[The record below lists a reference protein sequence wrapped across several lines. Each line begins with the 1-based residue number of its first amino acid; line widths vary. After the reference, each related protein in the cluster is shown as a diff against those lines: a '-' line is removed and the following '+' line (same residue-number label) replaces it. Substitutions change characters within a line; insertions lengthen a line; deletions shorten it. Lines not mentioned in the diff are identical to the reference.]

1 MAKSKDIRPKHRLG
15 DTAGSR
21 RKRLIMWTVL
31 LGLSAVGGYAAY
43 RYGATSAPV
52 EVQVG
57 KVRRGEFVISVR
69 TRGEIKSTK
78 SVIITAPQAPDLR
91 ITKLAESG
99 RPIRRGEVVVEFDAA
114 AQEQQLLEKSTSVRT
129 ADSQIVQTK
138 ASHRI
143 TDEMDA
149 MNLMTSEF
157 NLERAKLDASKAE
170 VVSAIEG
177 AKSRIDVGIYEGELS
192 QQKSTIKAHEISQ
205 GADLERLRQTK
216 DKTVRDME
224 RARGY
229 LNKMVLVAPSDGIVN
244 VMPNFRTPGSWG
256 QSPPPFK
263 EGDRVSTGNAI
274 AEIPDLSE
282 MRVELKLDEVDRG
295 KLEIGQKVRVRVDAI
310 PEKEFEATLDWISPI
325 AQVNF
330 RGGGSSEK
338 TFPARATL
346 TSVEPRLRPGMSASV
361 EIIIESR
368 PNLLMMDA
376 RASVMS
382 KGKPSVYIQRGQEFV
397 LVPVEVG
404 ARNDKEIIITKG
416 LKEGDV
422 VALENPIEAAKK
434 AKKL

>member
-1 MAKSKDIRPKHRLG
+1 MSKSKDIRPKHRLG

-21 RKRLIMWTVL
+21 RKRLAMWTVL
-31 LGLSAVGGYAAY
+31 LALSAVGGYAAY

-57 KVRRGEFVISVR
+57 KVHTGEFVISVR
-69 TRGEIKSTK
+69 TRGEIKSTH
-78 SVIITAPQAPDLR
+78 SEVIMAPQAPDLR

-99 RPIRRGEVVVEFDAA
+99 RQIRKGEVVVEFDAA
-114 AQEQQLLEKSTSVRT
+114 SQEQQLLEKSTSVRT

-143 TDEMDA
+143 VDEMDA

-177 AKSRIDVGIYEGELS
+177 AKSRIDVGIYEGELG
-192 QQKSTIKAHEISQ
+192 QQKTIMKAHDVSQ
-205 GADLERLRQTK
+205 NADLERLRQTK
-216 DKTVRDME
+216 DKTVRDMD

-229 LNKMVLVAPSDGIVN
+229 LGKMVLRAPNDGVVN

-274 AEIPDLSE
+274 AEIPDLSQ
-282 MRVELKLDEVDRG
+282 MRVDLKLDEVDRG
-295 KLEIGQKVRVRVDAI
+295 KMEIGQKVRVRVDAI
-310 PEKEFEATLDWISPI
+310 PEKEFEASLDWISPI

-330 RGGGSSEK
+330 RGGGASEK

-346 TSVEPRLRPGMSASV
+346 TSVEARLRPGMSASV
-361 EIIIESR
+361 EIVIESR

-382 KGKPSVYIQRGQEFV
+382 RGKPSVYLQRGQEFL

-404 ARNDKEIIITKG
+404 ARNEKDIIIVKG
-416 LKEGDV
+416 LKPGDV
-422 VALENPIEAAKK
+422 VALENPVEAAKK